1 MRHMRFGSL
10 GSIGFLLALGVIVLM
25 YLLKRK
31 YVDTVVPSHLLWD
44 RVLRNLE
51 ANRPWQ
57 KLRNRLL
64 FWLQMLVAAL
74 LVLALMQPFIP
85 AASSAKSHLVLVADT
100 SASMSA
106 ADAQNA
112 QGETVTRLEQMK
124 ERMRELVSLIGK
136 YSEITL
142 IRMGEQPELLESRQ
156 TSIEKLEQSI
166 DALEIFYGKTAYR
179 ETMSLA
185 ASLTRTE
192 QDAEIIVFTD
202 QQWPEP
208 PAGITYSVP
217 VRTETIQGTD
227 RNVSIAQFGVKL
239 TGGDGYGDGY
249 GGGGGGRS
257 AENSGVQGV
266 AVIRN
271 WSSEPKTVEVL
282 LGSDE
287 NHRVL
292 DIRTVE
298 LGPEEQKTVRY
309 DQLDLAAY
317 YTLQLNTSEGLKA
330 DKYAYAMLAEQGPR
344 RALLLSQGNL
354 FLEKALQLSGVEV
367 IRVQIPADEGEEGL
381 SQREVLTIP
390 DAKVDF
396 IVLDGVAD
404 EWIASPAWSELLEQK
419 PYWKIMSVD
428 RQDQTAQPIDDSY
441 EISDHPITQY
451 IRMADVHIAQ
461 LAKTETIP
469 WGEPIVKIGGVPAVI
484 AGTEQGRARLLFAFD
499 LHHSDLPLRAEFPIL
514 VRNSV
519 DWLGSERTVSLGRV
533 GAGSTLEIPVSPA
546 ASRAEWQPLGGL
558 VTAEGDG
565 AELLQ
570 TSGESVELSAFQRM
584 PDIPGLYRM
593 VQYDES
599 GAEVAALL
607 AEVTMDP
614 AESNLASRLELDFM
628 ISEVTMNSPVG
639 DASQNRAESMPAG
652 GISLAGGM
660 SLVPWIVLL
669 VGLLMLLEWGVYQRG
684 DSV

>member
-1 MRHMRFGSL
+1 MRFGSL

-31 YVDTVVPSHLLWD
+31 YVDTVVPSHMLWN

-51 ANRPWQ
+51 ANRPWE

-85 AASSAKSHLVLVADT
+85 IESSAKSHLVLVADT

-106 ADAQNA
+106 TDAQNA
-112 QGETVTRLEQMK
+112 KGEPVTRLDLMK
-124 ERMRELVSLIGK
+124 ERMRETVTGIGK

-156 TSIEKLEQSI
+156 TSLDKLEQSI
-166 DALEIFYGKTAYR
+166 DGLEIFYGKTAYR

-217 VRTETIQGTD
+217 VRTETIQGSD
-227 RNVSIAQFGVKL
+227 RNISIAQFGVKQ
-239 TGGDGYGDGY
+239 TGGT
-249 GGGGGGRS
+249 
-257 AENSGVQGV
+257 AANSGVQGV

-271 WSSEPKTVEVL
+271 WSNDPKSVEVV

-292 DIRTVE
+292 DVRTVE
-298 LGPEEQKTVRY
+298 LGPNEQKTVRY
-309 DQLDLAAY
+309 DQLDMADY
-317 YTLQLNTSEGLKA
+317 YTLHLNTSEGLQA
-330 DKYAYAMLAEQGPR
+330 DKYAYAMLAEQGAK
-344 RALLLSQGNL
+344 RALLLSKGNL

-367 IRVQIPADEGEEGL
+367 IRVQIPSDEGEEVA
-381 SQREVLTIP
+381 QREVLTVP

-404 EWIASPAWSELLEQK
+404 EWIASPAWSNLLEQK

-428 RQDQTAQPIDDSY
+428 RQDQAAQPVDDNF
-441 EISDHPITQY
+441 EISDHPISQY
-451 IRMADVHIAQ
+451 IRMADTHIAQ
-461 LAKTETIP
+461 LAQVESIP
-469 WGEPIVKIGGVPAVI
+469 WGEPIVKLGGVPAII
-484 AGTEQGRARLLFAFD
+484 AGTEQGRPRLLFTFD

-519 DWLGSERTVSLGRV
+519 DWLGSERTISLGRIT
-533 GAGSTLEIPVSPA
+533 AGSTIEVPISA
-546 ASRAEWQPLGGL
+546 AAARAEWQPLSGMM
-558 VTAEGDG
+558 TAGRNG
-565 AELLQ
+565 
-570 TSGESVELSAFQRM
+570 SESSQSQPAPVPVELSAFQRM
-584 PDIPGLYRM
+584 PDIPGFYRM

-599 GAEVAALL
+599 GDEVAALL

-614 AESNLASRLELDFM
+614 AESNLASATELDFA
-628 ISEVTMNSPVG
+628 VTERAGESTEAEG
-639 DASQNRAESMPAG
+639 SQNRAEF
-652 GISLAGGM
+652 INTNGM
-660 SLVPWIVLL
+660 SLVPWLVLF

-684 DSV
+684 DSI